1 MIFAIDTTVTDFPQ
15 AQGDIGDHLEV
26 EITQIVALSDVP
38 RTVLGGDRDGG
49 RDGIRDGGGDGNGA
63 ELVVPV
69 CCCADASTDE
79 SGEPV
84 AVELGKLVCLFV
96 CGRAGGGE
104 SGVEGEW
111 HRRRDRRK
119 DGR

>member
-15 AQGDIGDHLEV
+15 AQGDIGDHLKV

-49 RDGIRDGGGDGNGA
+49 RNGIGDGGGDGGRDGNGA

-69 CCCADASTDE
+69 RCCADASTDE

-104 SGVEGEW
+104 AGVEVEW
-111 HRRRDRRK
+111 HR
-119 DGR
+119 